1 METFHSPIVPPRW
14 RSEELYSM
22 FVAKFSDLK
31 FDLKFAFKLWFS
43 DVFRGYRK
51 SPMAWNGLRALR
63 PGDLKSLVSSEC
75 QKG

>member
-1 METFHSPIVPPRW
+1 MKYLSLYLVETFHSPVVPPRW

-51 SPMAWNGLRALR
+51 SLMA
-63 PGDLKSLVSSEC
+63 
-75 QKG
+75 